1 MNNNTE
7 IRRRADG
14 SIDID
19 HYAAIARTLHAETT
33 RLAFRTVAA
42 YPWTLLIR
50 MVERLTHRPTVEE
63 RKAQPAPAE

>member
-1 MNNNTE
+1 MDNNTE

-33 RLAFRTVAA
+33 RAVFRMVAA
-42 YPWTLLIR
+42 YPWMLVIR
-50 MVERLTHRPTVEE
+50 MVERLTRRSKDEE
-63 RKAQPAPAE
+63 RESQLAPAE